1 MSDLYNISAHAVFE
15 ASAGTGKTYT
25 VEQLV
30 LRFLKKGIALDQI
43 LIVTYTEKAAAELQ
57 DRLRAAISK
66 EHHLAETSET
76 MTAALERYDDAQ
88 IFTIHAFCLRILQ
101 QYPFDHGQNARAQM
115 TRDDEVMTACLR
127 EVQRGEWPKA
137 YATELTSLLAVA
149 RFNLDNGGAAWDD
162 KVSRIAASFRPDCG
176 HRMIPDQKIEPAELH
191 ELRALFTDEFD
202 AISKLVGPLT
212 GPLEAHPLYVGYGE
226 LEFNAK
232 WRDSW
237 RRKYLVPMLL
247 WATDPESRT
256 DAIASFAGMVNQ
268 SGEEPFEILT
278 RKVSQPNAA
287 CRHLPAIVAKLDALR
302 ARLAQIE
309 YVLAISTVRALQ
321 QRMEKFKQQRGLQ
334 SFDDFLTR
342 VARALT
348 PEHNPRAADL
358 IQALRKRYHVAIV
371 DEFQDTDPLQWN
383 IFKRIFVDG
392 GERQLILVGDPKQ
405 AIYSFRNAD
414 VDTYIQAREE
424 LKALG
429 TSVSPLT
436 VSYRASASLL
446 RGLNTLFRDGA
457 FFTGGN
463 ISYSDVSPAPDGK
476 RPEATVDRT
485 GRKAISVVRFRDG
498 TNAAQASRQLAAFTA
513 DEIQRLLRPADGKAA
528 LQYTHKGESRDL
540 RADGIAILLFRRFDS
555 RWIEEQLRARGIHYT
570 FYKKTGIWQSD
581 EAVHLHL
588 VLKALARADQPEF
601 FRQMLLTRFFSVAPE
616 SVSAYEHSAQSEPL
630 HRLFLRWREL
640 CDRRRWA
647 ELFRSMLDDTDTLAY
662 EFRAFDGSRRIANFR
677 YIAQELARSA
687 YERGLSLL
695 DLAELLEQ
703 KRKTSGEDE
712 SGLQP
717 LETERPAV
725 KLMTIHASKGLEFPV
740 VFLAGGFTSP
750 ATKYFHKF
758 HDNGQLVFDLNT
770 DDKTSRDRARGE
782 ELEESHRL
790 LYVALTRAMLKL
802 YIPSLPK
809 AGRLNGPVPV
819 ILSPAIAAAKL
830 DQSDDC
836 GIVDPPLAG
845 PDCAAAVDASS
856 RAQPEAKKIRI
867 AGPLMPG
874 LDLGRLAVRRVEL
887 QSFSRL
893 VQHAAPTF
901 EIPVLDRPPRTDDDD
916 PAEATEPEAL
926 ARDDL
931 PPGAAAGDVL
941 HAIIETIDFKS
952 VRTAAGKGDLLADG
966 SENRALIEKYLR
978 THMPQGSGES
988 GVFARRSHRVAE
1000 LIWNTLRTPLTQL
1013 GGRSLS
1019 ELENSER
1026 IHELEFHMPFN
1037 LPGRSLPEEVGGAD
1051 GFMTGFMDLVF
1062 THQNR
1067 FYLLDWKSNSLP
1079 SYAPAA
1085 IERDMTAR
1093 GYHFQYA
1100 IYLQAL
1106 RRWLASMKKSP
1117 ELIGGVF
1124 YIYLRGMNVTD
1135 PARGIYFRE
1144 PGKADFDERALAEG
1158 LSRQS
1163 AQRGRRH
1170 D

>member
-1 MSDLYNISAHAVFE
+1 MSDLYDIPAHAVFE

-57 DRLRAAISK
+57 DRLRVAIAA
-66 EHHLAETSET
+66 EYDRAETSET
-76 MTAALERYDDAQ
+76 MNAALERYDDAQ

-115 TRDDEVMTACLR
+115 TRDDEVMSACLR
-127 EVQRGEWPKA
+127 EVQRSEWPKA
-137 YATELTSLLAVA
+137 FEKELTSLLAVA
-149 RFNLDNGGAAWDD
+149 RFNLDNGGAAWDE

-176 HRMIPDQKIEPAELH
+176 HRLVPDQNIEPAELR
-191 ELRALFTDEFD
+191 ELREFFTAEFD
-202 AISKLVGPLT
+202 AIAKLVGPLT
-212 GPLEAHPLYVGYGE
+212 SSLDAHPLYVGYGK
-226 LEFNAK
+226 LEFNSK
-232 WRDSW
+232 WRDAW
-237 RRKYLVPMLL
+237 RRDYLVPLLL

-256 DAIASFAGMVNQ
+256 DPIASFAGMVNQ
-268 SGEEPFEILT
+268 SGDDAFEILT
-278 RKVSQPNAA
+278 RKVSQLDAA
-287 CRHLPAIVAKLDALR
+287 CRHLPAIVTKLDVMR

-309 YVLAISTVRALQ
+309 YVLARSTVQSLQ

-348 PEHNPRAADL
+348 PEHNPRANDL
-358 IQALRKRYHVAIV
+358 VQALRKRYHVAIV

-383 IFKRIFVDG
+383 IFKRIFVEG
-392 GERQLILVGDPKQ
+392 GDRQLILVGDPKQ

-424 LKALG
+424 LKSLG
-429 TSVSPLT
+429 TPVRPLN

-446 RGLNTLFRDGA
+446 RGLNTLFRDGSFFVGGSIA
-457 FFTGGN
+457 F
-463 ISYSDVSPAPDGK
+463 SDVSPAPDGM
-476 RPEATVDRT
+476 RPEAELDRT
-485 GRKAISVVRFRDG
+485 DRKALTVLRFRDG
-498 TNAAQASRQLAAFTA
+498 TGAAQASRQLAGFIAGEVA
-513 DEIQRLLRPADGKAA
+513 RLLTPMDDKPLLRYA
-528 LQYTHKGESRDL
+528 HKGAVHDL
-540 RADGIAILLFRRFDS
+540 RADGIAILLFKRFDS

-581 EAVHLHL
+581 EAVHLNL
-588 VLKALARADQPEF
+588 VLKALARADQPEL
-601 FRQMLLTRFFSVAPE
+601 FRQMLLTRFFSVRPE
-616 SVSAYEHSAQSEPL
+616 CVSAYEHSAQSESL

-647 ELFRSMLDDTDTLAY
+647 ELFRSILEDTGTLAH
-662 EFRAFDGSRRIANFR
+662 EIRAFDGSRRIANYR
-677 YIAQELARSA
+677 YITQELARSA

-695 DLAELLEQ
+695 DLVELLQQ
-703 KRKTSGEDE
+703 KRLTSGEDE

-750 ATKYFHKF
+750 TSKHFYKF

-770 DDKTSRDRARGE
+770 SDKTSRDRARSE

-809 AGRLNGPVPV
+809 GRLNGAVPT
-819 ILSPAIAAAKL
+819 ILSPAITAAKL
-830 DQSDDC
+830 DQSEDC
-836 GIVDPPLAG
+836 GMIDAQAVAPDATAAPVPLA
-845 PDCAAAVDASS
+845 ASAS
-856 RAQPEAKKIRI
+856 TKIKI
-867 AGPLMPG
+867 SGPLMPG
-874 LDLGRLAVRRVEL
+874 LDLGRLAARRIEL

-893 VQHAAPTF
+893 VQHTIPAF
-901 EIPVLDRPPRTDDDD
+901 EIPVLERPPRADDDD
-916 PAEATEPEAL
+916 QSPDTAEPRIL
-926 ARDDL
+926 AKDDL
-931 PPGAAAGDVL
+931 PSGASAGDVL
-941 HAIIETIDFKS
+941 HAIVENIDFKS
-952 VRTAAGKGDLLADG
+952 VRTAKTKGDLLKDG
-966 SENRALIEKYLR
+966 SATRLLIEKCLR
-978 THMPQGSGES
+978 IFMPE
-988 GVFARRSHRVAE
+988 VANDKAIFARRSERVAE
-1000 LIWNTLRTPLTQL
+1000 LIWNTLRMPLTPL
-1013 GGRSLS
+1013 GGTTLS
-1019 ELENSER
+1019 ELESGQR

-1037 LPGRSLPEEVGGAD
+1037 LPGRALPDEVTSAD

-1062 THQNR
+1062 THKKR

-1079 SYAPAA
+1079 SYSAAA

-1093 GYHFQYA
+1093 NYHFQYA

-1106 RRWLASMKKSP
+1106 RRWLASLKKSP
-1117 ELIGGVF
+1117 DLIGGVF
-1124 YIYLRGMNVTD
+1124 YIYLRGMNLSD
-1135 PARGIYFRE
+1135 PTRGLYFRA
-1144 PGKADFDERALAEG
+1144 PATADFDERKLAES
-1158 LSRQS
+1158 LSQQAS
-1163 AQRGRRH
+1163 HRGRRH